1 MSTAVLASPTTMPRK
16 RTTEAAEHDPNAK
29 KRVPAQVTNAV
40 HDRLRVLCLIKLRRP
55 IEVVIGEWVAERLAQ
70 EERKLAK

>member
-1 MSTAVLASPTTMPRK
+1 MPRK
-16 RTTEAAEHDPNAK
+16 RTTEAVELDPNAK

-55 IEVVIGEWVAERLAQ
+55 IEVVIGEWVTERLAQ
-70 EERKLAK
+70 EERKLSK

>member
-1 MSTAVLASPTTMPRK
+1 MPRK
-16 RTTEAAEHDPNAK
+16 RITEAAENDPNAK

-55 IEVVIGEWVAERLAQ
+55 IEVVIGEWVTERLAQ
-70 EERKLAK
+70 EERKLSKPDRS